1 MKKIFV
7 IVCFLIVI
15 IGCKSETKN
24 VNSIQESESETI
36 SILDTLSLK
45 LNANN
50 KWIANVETHEGI
62 TKMDSIISAFKKG
75 TENDYKALGSNL
87 SKQTGYI
94 IKHCSMKGEPHDQ
107 LHVVL
112 IPMLDEISILRE
124 EDSEEKTKF
133 ALHNLEQLISA
144 YFKFFRV

>member
-1 MKKIFV
+1 MKKVFV
-7 IVCFLIVI
+7 IICLLIFIV
-15 IGCKSETKN
+15 GCKSETKR
-24 VNSIQESESETI
+24 VNSNQDSDVETI

-45 LNANN
+45 LNVTE

-62 TKMDSIISAFKKG
+62 TKMDSIISAFKTDNKS
-75 TENDYKALGSNL
+75 DYKTLGKNL

-112 IPMLDEISILRE
+112 IPMLDEISVLKE
-124 EDSEEKTKF
+124 ENNTEKTQF
-133 ALHNLEQLISA
+133 ALDNLEQLIGA
-144 YFKFFRV
+144 YFKFFKV